1 MFELI
6 EDQYHQASPQ
16 PTSEPVRYSPHSE
29 IALLRTALNQVD
41 YGLVAVDADTAA
53 LQFANCPGRSALEG
67 RLSAAGTRQFST
79 GLRIV
84 DGCVTT
90 CRDGHGDSLRTVL
103 QRTKA
108 GLRGFLSLGS
118 GDQAASV
125 AVVPLTPAPVVDR
138 DTYLGRSGAIG
149 GTSYALLVFAKQH
162 LCDDSTVAMF
172 ARDRGLTNAEG
183 QVLAQVCKGLRPSEI
198 ADQQGVQISTVRTQ
212 LRSIRIKTGS
222 DTIRQLVGKVSIL
235 PPMAR
240 QWSAVNS
247 H

>member
-6 EDQYHQASPQ
+6 EDHYHQASPQ
-16 PTSEPVRYSPHSE
+16 PTSASVHYSPYSE

-41 YGLVAVDADTAA
+41 YGLVAVEADTGAI
-53 LQFANCPGRSALEG
+53 QFANCPGRLALEG
-67 RLSAAGTRQFST
+67 RLGAGGTRQFAT
-79 GLRIV
+79 GLRIIG
-84 DGCVTT
+84 GCVTT
-90 CRDGHGDSLRTVL
+90 CRDGHGDTLRTVL
-103 QRTKA
+103 QRTKS
-108 GLRGFLSLGS
+108 GLRGFLSLGT
-118 GDQAASV
+118 GDQATSV
-125 AVVPLTPAPVVDR
+125 AVVPLTPAPVVD
-138 DTYLGRSGAIG
+138 TGSYIGRSGASG
-149 GTSYALLVFAKQH
+149 STSFALLVFAKLH

-172 ARDRGLTNAEG
+172 ARDRGLTNAES
-183 QVLAQVCKGLRPSEI
+183 QVLAQVCKGLRPSAI

-222 DTIRQLVGKVSIL
+222 DTIRELVGKVSIL

>member
-6 EDQYHQASPQ
+6 EDHYHQTNPQ
-16 PTSEPVRYSPHSE
+16 PPSEAVHYSPYSE

-53 LQFANCPGRSALEG
+53 LQFANCPGRSVLEG
-67 RLSAAGTRQFST
+67 RLGAGGTRQFST
-79 GLRIV
+79 GLRLV
-84 DGCVTT
+84 DGRVTA
-90 CRDGHGDSLRTVL
+90 CRDGHNDSLRTVL
-103 QRTKA
+103 QRTKS
-108 GLRGFLSLGS
+108 GLRGFLSLGT

-125 AVVPLTPAPVVDR
+125 AVVPLTPTPVVNP
-138 DTYLGRSGAIG
+138 DTYLGRLGATG
-149 GTSYALLVFAKQH
+149 STSYALLVFAKQH

-240 QWSAVNS
+240 QWSAITS

>member
-1 MFELI
+1 MFDLI
-6 EDQYHQASPQ
+6 EDHYHQTSQP
-16 PTSEPVRYSPHSE
+16 PTSESAHYSPYSE

-41 YGLVAVDADTAA
+41 YGLVAVDADTGAV
-53 LQFANCPGRSALEG
+53 QFANCPGRSALEG
-67 RLSAAGTRQFST
+67 RLGVAGTRHYST

-90 CRDGHGDSLRTVL
+90 CRDGHGDTLRNVL
-103 QRTKA
+103 QRTKS

-118 GDQAASV
+118 GEQAASV
-125 AVVPLTPAPVVDR
+125 AVVPLTPAPAAEPHAQI
-138 DTYLGRSGAIG
+138 GRSGAIG
-149 GTSYALLVFAKQH
+149 NASFALLVFAKQH
-162 LCDDSTVAMF
+162 LCDDSTMAMF
-172 ARDRGLTNAEG
+172 ARDRGLTKAES

-222 DTIRQLVGKVSIL
+222 DTIRELVGKVSIL

-240 QWSAVNS
+240 QWSAANS